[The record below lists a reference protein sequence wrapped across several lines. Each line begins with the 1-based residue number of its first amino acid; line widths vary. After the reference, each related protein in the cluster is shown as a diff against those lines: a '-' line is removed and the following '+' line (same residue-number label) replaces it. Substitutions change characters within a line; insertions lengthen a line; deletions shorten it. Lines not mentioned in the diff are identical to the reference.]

1 MTESDHKKAYQE
13 YLKEKTFRT
22 VVIYFAIKNKYVFYQ
37 ICGRYIRC
45 YVLPVIVYF
54 AGKNLRKISVLEYI
68 YFLKTFYKI

>member
-22 VVIYFAIKNKYVFYQ
+22 VVIYFAIKVCFYQ

-45 YVLPVIVYF
+45 YVL
-54 AGKNLRKISVLEYI
+54 LSH
-68 YFLKTFYKI
+68 